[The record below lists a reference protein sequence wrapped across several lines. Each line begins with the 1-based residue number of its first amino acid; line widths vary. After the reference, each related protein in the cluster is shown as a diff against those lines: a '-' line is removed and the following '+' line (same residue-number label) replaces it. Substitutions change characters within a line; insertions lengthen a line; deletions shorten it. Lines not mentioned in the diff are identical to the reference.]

1 MTTLTLILILL
12 GICIIESL
20 LFTLSVKTY
29 SVFLK
34 IIGFVAFIAIIVI
47 AAFFFYKQGY
57 IMI

>member
-1 MTTLTLILILL
+1 MTTLTLILVLL
-12 GICIIESL
+12 GICIVESII
-20 LFTLSVKTY
+20 FTLSVKTY
-29 SVFLK
+29 KVFIK

>member
-12 GICIIESL
+12 GICIVESV

-29 SVFLK
+29 NVFLK
-34 IIGFVAFIAIIVI
+34 IVGIVAFIAIIVL